1 MHDFKKIKNKA
12 KKNLYSHYF
21 LIMFTCLVSA
31 FIGIEF
37 TGSIAFTSRVN
48 VDLNLGTRGVFATI
62 INAFTTKSFIDF
74 ITKTIFSII
83 GSERITNVILILL
96 GFLVSFAFW
105 ALIKNVYR
113 VISRRIILEARTYK
127 KVPMTRFTYLFRIKK
142 WFKVSMSMLVYS
154 VKYILWC
161 FTVAGIFIKRYEYF
175 LVPYILSENPNINGN
190 KALELS
196 KNMMYNH
203 KLECFLLE
211 LSFIGYDILGIVTF
225 GLSSVLFSNGYKSLT
240 YAEYYY
246 EIRKK
251 YIEEKSKDYNLL
263 IDEYLFKKATNELL
277 EETYKDVYELID
289 NTTKKEYKGISG
301 FLYNYFGINLYDD
314 KTTLIYDE
322 QELNEYKISYYS
334 KIINGESYPTRLY
347 PLEIKRQRKKLEL
360 MNYTRSYSIP
370 NLILIFFSFS
380 FVGWLWEVMLHI
392 ISSGKFV
399 NRGVLH
405 GPWLP
410 IYGSGAIL
418 IMLLLKKFRTKPA
431 LEFSSMIL
439 VCGLVEYFTAVYLET
454 KFGIRWWN
462 YDGYFLNIQGRVC
475 AEGLLVFGL
484 GGMAAVYFL
493 APTLDNYFKKMNKKV
508 LCCLS
513 TILLCLFIFDKIY
526 SGFYPNTGE
535 GITNQKEVIKK

>member
-48 VDLNLGTRGVFATI
+48 VDLNLGIRGVFATI

-161 FTVAGIFIKRYEYF
+161 FTVVGIFIKRYEYF

-251 YIEEKSKDYNLL
+251 YISEKSKDYNLL

-277 EETYKDVYELID
+277 KETYKDVYELID

-301 FLYNYFGINLYDD
+301 FLYNYLGINLYDD

-380 FVGWLWEVMLHI
+380 FVGWLWEVMLH
-392 ISSGKFV
+392 KF
-399 NRGVLH
+399 
-405 GPWLP
+405 W
-410 IYGSGAIL
+410 
-418 IMLLLKKFRTKPA
+418 
-431 LEFSSMIL
+431 
-439 VCGLVEYFTAVYLET
+439 
-454 KFGIRWWN
+454 
-462 YDGYFLNIQGRVC
+462 
-475 AEGLLVFGL
+475 
-484 GGMAAVYFL
+484 
-493 APTLDNYFKKMNKKV
+493 
-508 LCCLS
+508 
-513 TILLCLFIFDKIY
+513 KIC
-526 SGFYPNTGE
+526 
-535 GITNQKEVIKK
+535 